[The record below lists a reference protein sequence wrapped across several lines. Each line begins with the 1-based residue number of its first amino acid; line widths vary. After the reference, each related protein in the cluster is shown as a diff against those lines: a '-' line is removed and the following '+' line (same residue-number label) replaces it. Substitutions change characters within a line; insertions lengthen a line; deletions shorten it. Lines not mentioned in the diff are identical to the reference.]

1 MIFKVVKP
9 GIGKTLVA
17 VAAHLSLA
25 VPAVAQRQYVS
36 LDLGMGLQTLRHDA
50 ALSDD
55 YTPGLGYTVNL
66 GYTRFFSR
74 YWGWGVWFGACA
86 LSVARRDDWH

>member
-17 VAAHLSLA
+17 VAVHLSLA
-25 VPAVAQRQYVS
+25 VPAVAQRHYVS

-50 ALSDD
+50 ALSGV
-55 YTPGLGYTVNL
+55 YTPG
-66 GYTRFFSR
+66 
-74 YWGWGVWFGACA
+74 
-86 LSVARRDDWH
+86 